1 MDGVCVPDA
10 ESDPP
15 WPGICR
21 QTAASGGGPGDLCD
35 WNATRQS
42 GGLCDKD
49 DVCYVYTGL
58 CEPMCNRGKNQLFPR
73 PCDSGA
79 CFLAEGSTMDD
90 DATGACVTLC
100 DPTDEDGGG
109 CVSARGKP
117 PQKCEPWDTPICV
130 AEAANPLDGG
140 DLCDPTTNIDPCRAG
155 TACFGPVGQAA
166 EFRCLKFCDL
176 NKLRCPGN
184 LTCYQVA
191 GPGFGYCY

>member
-1 MDGVCVPDA
+1 
-10 ESDPP
+10 
-15 WPGICR
+15 
-21 QTAASGGGPGDLCD
+21 
-35 WNATRQS
+35 
-42 GGLCDKD
+42 
-49 DVCYVYTGL
+49 
-58 CEPMCNRGKNQLFPR
+58 
-73 PCDSGA
+73 
-79 CFLAEGSTMDD
+79 MDD